1 MNGSNR
7 KYAWYWMV
15 VLLIGLAASSGCAKK
30 AEITAVPEPQ
40 REATPAAA
48 LTTEATAQPEQKVAA
63 AKPAAEEAGEKA
75 PAAAAGMQPVYFDF
89 DQSFIRNDA
98 KEVLKANAEWLK
110 AHPQAR
116 IRIEGNC
123 DERGTIEYNQVLGQR
138 RAANAKKYLT
148 EMGIPGDR
156 ISLISYGKEKPSCAE
171 SAESCWQQN
180 RRDDFAV
187 ASE

>member
-15 VLLIGLAASSGCAKK
+15 AVLIGLAAVSGCAKS
-30 AEITAVPEPQ
+30 ADVTAAPEPQ
-40 REATPAAA
+40 PAPAAA
-48 LTTEATAQPEQKVAA
+48 PAAEAPAPPEQKAEAV
-63 AKPAAEEAGEKA
+63 KPAAETVAEKA

-89 DQSFIRNDA
+89 DRSDIRSDA
-98 KEVLKANAEWLK
+98 REALKANAEWLK
-110 AHPQAR
+110 AHPQAA

-148 EMGIPGDR
+148 DMGIPGRR
-156 ISLISYGKEKPSCAE
+156 ISLISYGKEKPGCTE
-171 SAESCWQQN
+171 STESCWQQN
-180 RRDDFAV
+180 RRGDFTV
-187 ASE
+187 LSE